1 MAKYRTASGLSRIE
15 PLIRTIRGQK
25 VILDSDLARLYGIP
39 TFRLNEAVKRNKKRF
54 PEDFVFQLTEQEHAS
69 LISQI
74 AISKAGRG
82 GSRFLPYAF
91 TEYGAMMAAN
101 VLNSDQAIAMSV
113 YVIRAFVRI
122 RKELMTNLSFARR
135 LAEIEKIL
143 LDHNTTLRELITKIR
158 PLLLPPTEPLH
169 RKIGFVKERKSRYS
183 VLLPSR
189 GKPSWVGKK

>member
-1 MAKYRTASGLSRIE
+1 MAKYRTASALARIG
-15 PLIRTIRGQK
+15 PLIHPIRGQK

-135 LAEIEKIL
+135 LAEIEKIPNL
-143 LDHNTTLRELITKIR
+143 IKELAKNK
-158 PLLLPPTEPLH
+158 TE
-169 RKIGFVKERKSRYS
+169 KVKRRS
-183 VLLPSR
+183 
-189 GKPSWVGKK
+189 